1 VPKVQTVARVFVWII
16 EKIASSINREKAYAC
31 LRGFFS
37 GPIDLA
43 GASVFGFR
51 TGSAGLYA
59 EIRLKEKGH
68 T

>member
-1 VPKVQTVARVFVWII
+1 MIRKLWRLAALVTIGSRRELLLVHSQLPSLFFLKEVA
-16 EKIASSINREKAYAC
+16 
-31 LRGFFS
+31 
-37 GPIDLA
+37 LA
-43 GASVFGFR
+43 RASVFGFR